1 MSIKYL
7 GKYRVNEMNNQ
18 IMNSQIVS
26 YNRSKHERRSDA
38 ELKALAVSYDFKKTN
53 RFPKE
58 SMYILESVYSNYA
71 RLLTNTLSARLGS
84 QINVQIE
91 SISQMKYIDY
101 TLQNLNDG
109 VTSVFT
115 MEPLQGSFFLNIHN
129 SLAFMCIDSICGGS
143 IGYKPI
149 NREYTEIEKKLLS
162 ILIGYFLDPLKKS
175 WQDYI
180 KLSPTFKSLEFNLFN
195 LQYIGDDESI
205 AAVDITIQVG
215 ENNYYPISYILPYRS
230 IESILENFSKIINP
244 DQQTVSPTKESMA
257 SIENQLKSSE
267 IEMKV
272 ILGKTNLE
280 ISKISQLKVG
290 EVIPLTSKVND
301 LLPLVTE
308 DSTYFYVQPGMCSNK
323 LAVQVV
329 EILNEMAKGD

>member
-38 ELKALAVSYDFKKTN
+38 ELKSLAVSYDFKKTN

-71 RLLTNTLSARLGS
+71 RLLTNTLSTRLGS

-91 SISQMKYIDY
+91 SIAQMKYIDY

-109 VTSVFT
+109 VTSIFT
-115 MEPLQGSFFLNIHN
+115 MDPLQGAFFLNIHN

-143 IGYKPI
+143 IDYTPI

-175 WQDYI
+175 WQDYM

-215 ENNYYPISYILPYRS
+215 EKNYYPISYILPYRS
-230 IESILENFSKIINP
+230 MESILENFSKIINP
-244 DQQTVSPTKESMA
+244 DQQTISSTKESMS
-257 SIENQLKSSE
+257 SIEHQLKSSE

-272 ILGKTNLE
+272 ILGKTDLE

-290 EVIPLTSKVND
+290 EIISLNSKVND

-308 DSTYFYVQPGMCSNK
+308 DSTYFYVQPGMYNNK

-329 EILNEMAKGD
+329 EILNEMAKGE